1 MTSPKILHIVDRD
14 TGGVPAAVI
23 SYIAN
28 SPPGIEHAILTPFP
42 RDGLAGGPFLHADAE
57 KFDLGFGHLRRV
69 RRVREVASAFR
80 PDVIHAHSSYPG
92 AYMRLAASRGSP
104 RLVYSPHCFA
114 YERRD
119 LGAVQR
125 MAVRVAEELLGWNV
139 DVLAACG
146 PGELTRAE
154 NIRSLHGKVQ
164 YVPNVGSVPK
174 RERGTVWRG
183 GTLRVGTIGRLSPQ
197 KDPARFDRLVADMRM
212 IVADVKASWIGG
224 GDSAHSYVFE
234 NDVRVTGWLSG
245 RQLQQ
250 QIASLDVY
258 VHTASWEGFPIALLD
273 AHNTGLPALV
283 HAIDAY
289 GEIPRDLTI
298 EQGLG
303 EMLHAARSPE
313 AFHSWAE
320 GNLAKWDRLLRTNTA
335 SGQRQALEAVWG
347 IPASYSAE
355 SVPRARWGSGA
366 GHGRSS

>member
-1 MTSPKILHIVDRD
+1 MTARKILHIVDRD
-14 TGGVPAAVI
+14 TGGVPAAVV

-28 SPPGIEHAILTPFP
+28 SPPGVQHAILTPFQH
-42 RDGLAGGPFLHADAE
+42 GGVAGPLLSADAE
-57 KFDLGFGHLRRV
+57 KLDLGFGHLGRV
-69 RRVREVASAFR
+69 RRVREVASLLR

-92 AYMRLAASRGSP
+92 AYMRLALLRGSP

-119 LGAVQR
+119 LGAVER
-125 MAVRVAEELLGWNV
+125 MTVRGVEALLGWNV

-146 PGELTRAE
+146 PGELTRAD
-154 NIRSLHGKVQ
+154 NTRSLHGKVH

-174 RERGTVWRG
+174 SERRRAWQG
-183 GTLRVGTIGRLSPQ
+183 GPLRVGTIGRLSPQ
-197 KDPARFDRLVADMRM
+197 KDPARFDRLVADMRL

-224 GDSAHSYVFE
+224 GDSAYSYVFE

-245 RQLQQ
+245 TQLQQ
-250 QIASLDVY
+250 HIASLDVY
-258 VHTASWEGFPIALLD
+258 VHTAGWEGFPIALLD

-283 HAIDAY
+283 RSIDAY

-313 AFHSWAE
+313 AFRSWAD
-320 GNLAKWDRLLRTNTA
+320 GNFAKWRRLLRTNTA
-335 SGQRQALEAVWG
+335 RGQRHALEAVWG
-347 IPASYSAE
+347 TPASRSPE
-355 SVPRARWGSGA
+355 PVPRARWGSGTGYDRA
-366 GHGRSS
+366 S

>member
-1 MTSPKILHIVDRD
+1 MTARKILHIVDRD

-23 SYIAN
+23 SYITN
-28 SPPGIEHAILTPFP
+28 SPPGIEHSILTPFHP
-42 RDGLAGGPFLHADAE
+42 DGIAGPFLHADAE
-57 KFDLGFGHLRRV
+57 KFDLGSGHLRRV
-69 RRVREVASAFR
+69 RRVREVAGALR

-92 AYMRLAASRGSP
+92 TYMRLAALRGSP

-125 MAVRVAEELLGWNV
+125 MTIRVTEALLGWNV

-146 PGELTRAE
+146 PGERAQAE
-154 NIRSLHGKVQ
+154 HIRSLRGKVH

-174 RERGTVWRG
+174 REATRVWQG
-183 GTLRVGTIGRLSPQ
+183 GSLRVGTIGRLSPQ
-197 KDPARFDRLVADMRM
+197 KDPARFDRLVADMRL
-212 IVADVKASWIGG
+212 IVAHLEASWIGAR
-224 GDSAHSYVFE
+224 DHASSYVFE
-234 NDVRVTGWLSG
+234 SDVEVTGWLTG
-245 RQLQQ
+245 TQLQQ

-283 HAIDAY
+283 HSIDAY

-313 AFHSWAE
+313 AFRSWAE
-320 GNLAKWDRLLRTNTA
+320 GNYAKWDRLLHANTA
-335 SGQRQALEAVWG
+335 NGQRHALATVWG
-347 IPASYSAE
+347 IPVSHSPE
-355 SVPRARWGSGA
+355 SVPGARWGSGSA
-366 GHGRSS
+366 YDRSS